1 MFMAK
6 NEAKGHGRVGRIKS
20 RSQTLNTQNR
30 RWTERD
36 TKTGQFTNVKS
47 DLKPFKDIKI
57 EK

>member
-1 MFMAK
+1 MAK